1 MNSPRLFAVLTNCI
15 CKQEIR
21 SKATWEEEGEKQ
33 EQAGGHGEGRLIR
46 TIYKDIYVWKSPHE
60 AIVLCAN

>member
-33 EQAGGHGEGRLIR
+33 EQARERAWGGQA
-46 TIYKDIYVWKSPHE
+46 YKNNI
-60 AIVLCAN
+60 